1 MKKKSEILKKLGES
15 VIKGDKEAAKKAA
28 EEALSLGLDP
38 IEAINEGLAKGI
50 NEMGE
55 RFGRLE
61 VFLTEL
67 ILAGEAMRAAVEV
80 FEPKMTAE
88 KVSEV
93 KLGKIV
99 IGTVKGDIHD
109 IGKNLVATM
118 LIAAGFDVYDI
129 GVEAPPG
136 KFIEKAEEVG
146 ATIIATSSLMSTTRP
161 YQRDMITLLNDM
173 GLRDKYKVMVGGGT
187 VTQEWAEEIGAD
199 GYGRDAEEAVKVA
212 KKLVKGR

>member
-173 GLRDKYKVMVGGGT
+173 GLKDKYKVMVGGGT